1 MKNLL
6 GYLLVILLVIEIYPQ
21 ENIGKHTVAEWRYI
35 IDTTWAAGQTTAE
48 QLQTFDAFWNTID
61 QEYAGFNGI
70 VDNWQQLRSYRDT
83 VALGVSR
90 GRFAGILDYLV
101 KSLQDPHVWMLD
113 QGIATTAL
121 NEGVPLLYSGGVS
134 VPAFNWESISHF
146 GAGLSPLPDS
156 TLLVYDAVPNH
167 PLGLVP
173 GDLILGYDGRLW
185 KNLYKELLE
194 VQFPMPLS
202 IVMYTAERAATHQW
216 LQCAGMNWHLF
227 DTIDVVKYD
236 TGDTLHFPTSLLSNP
251 MPNIY
256 ATEQMPI
263 DGVSFP
269 DVANGHY
276 ASHGYVNGTNIGYIY
291 WIATNAEA
299 GEDFLTAVNSLMPDS
314 SSKAL
319 IIDMRLNQG
328 GHARSW
334 DIGLRRL
341 FNQNVETMRWLS
353 RVSVSDHLA
362 LQDNGPLYLTGSD
375 AELYDRPIAVLCGP
389 GTVSAGDQ
397 AVNVLRAHPMV
408 RTFGLPTNGAFGTG
422 ISIPGLTSQ
431 WISDYTTSVLYTPP
445 DINNNL
451 NHKSVPVDEEV
462 WLTRDGVAIG
472 QDDVVIRAL
481 EWINN
486 LVYPHNIITNKSYYS
501 LQEDTVHIYT
511 TVENPNSHQLTS
523 RAYIK
528 TVEGVLI
535 DSIDLARQTFT
546 AGEEQWTGDL
556 ILPTSEEFYNISVTA
571 FDQTEIT
578 SFSLPNATKFTTA
591 GPLTVDSIVF
601 AAISNF
607 RYSIKPYIRNNGTQ
621 TQIENITIKLLCS
634 DPWVTSILP
643 DYKICPDLAP
653 GQIAGIPFFFEV
665 TYDSATFPGYFNLKF
680 EIMSDGWTYWTDS
693 MQVIVTG
700 VEEET
705 TLPTEFALKQN
716 FPNPFNPTTT
726 IKYSIPK
733 LSFVTIKI
741 YDVLGSEVATLVN
754 EEKPVGTYE
763 LTWNAENL
771 PSGVY
776 FYQLRAGTFVETKK
790 MLLLK

>member
-6 GYLLVILLVIEIYPQ
+6 GYLLAILLVIEIFPQ
-21 ENIGKHTVAEWRYI
+21 QNIGKHTLAEWRYI
-35 IDTTWAAGQTTAE
+35 IDTTWGAGQTTVE
-48 QLQTFDAFWNTID
+48 KLQTFDAFWNTID
-61 QEYAGFNGI
+61 QKYAGFNGI

-121 NEGVPLLYSGGVS
+121 NEGVPLLYSLGAS
-134 VPAFNWESISHF
+134 APAFNWEAISHF

-156 TLLVYDAVPNH
+156 TLLVYAAVPNH

-173 GDLILGYDGRLW
+173 GDVILGYDGRLW

-194 VQFPMPLS
+194 VQFPIPNR
-202 IVMYTAERAATHQW
+202 IVMYAAERAATHQW

-227 DTIDVVKYD
+227 DTIDVVKYE
-236 TGDTLHFPTSLLSNP
+236 TGDTLHFPTTLLSNP
-251 MPNIY
+251 MPSIY
-256 ATEQMPI
+256 ATEQLPI
-263 DGVSFP
+263 DGVLFP

-291 WIATNAEA
+291 CIATNPEA
-299 GEDFLTAVNSLMPDS
+299 GQDFLTAINSFMPDS
-314 SSKAL
+314 SSEAL

-328 GHARSW
+328 GGAGL

-341 FNQNVETMRWLS
+341 FNQNVETMRWAR

-362 LQDNGPLYLTGSD
+362 LQDNGELYLTGSD

-389 GTVSAGDQ
+389 GAASGGD
-397 AVNVLRAHPMV
+397 ATVNVLRSHPMV
-408 RTFGLPTNGAFGTG
+408 RTFGLPTNGAFATWTS
-422 ISIPGLTSQ
+422 ISGLSNQ
-431 WISDYTTSVLYTPP
+431 WVSAYATSVLYTPP

-462 WLTRDGVAIG
+462 WLTREGVVIG
-472 QDDVVIRAL
+472 QDDVVKSAL

-501 LQEDTVHIYT
+501 PQEDTVHIYT
-511 TVENPNSHQLTS
+511 TIENPNSHQLSS
-523 RAYIK
+523 RAYLK
-528 TVEGVLI
+528 TFEGVLI
-535 DSIDLARQTFT
+535 DSVDLARQTLT
-546 AGEEQWTGDL
+546 VGEEQWTGDL
-556 ILPTSEEFYNISVTA
+556 ILPTLEEFYNISVTA

-591 GPLTVDSIVF
+591 GPLIVDSIAY

-621 TQIENITIKLLCS
+621 TQIENITIKLICT
-634 DPWVTSILP
+634 DPWVTDVYP
-643 DYKICPDLAP
+643 NQRTCPNLAP
-653 GQIAGIPFFFEV
+653 GQILGLSQLFAV
-665 TYDSATFPGYFNLKF
+665 TYDSATFPGYFNLTF
-680 EIMSDGWTYWTDS
+680 EISSTGQLYWTDS
-693 MQVIVTG
+693 IKSIVTG
-700 VEEET
+700 IDDGINEV
-705 TLPTEFALKQN
+705 PTEFSLAQN
-716 FPNPFNPTTT
+716 YPNPFNPTTT

-741 YDVLGSEVATLVN
+741 YDVLGREVATLVN
-754 EEKPVGTYE
+754 EEKTIGNYKVEFNGS
-763 LTWNAENL
+763 NL
-771 PSGVY
+771 SSGIY
-776 FYQLRAGTFVETKK
+776 FYTLKAGKFTQTRKLVLMK
-790 MLLLK
+790 